1 MLFPILIA
9 VVAVAFIVYVATR
22 KSKHASSYTAES
34 TVSIHEE
41 IAKTVEEAKS
51 LAPIVDEVS
60 KPKAK
65 KQPSTPKAKKTATP
79 TMAAKKQAPKKSKTT
94 VNA

>member
-9 VVAVAFIVYVATR
+9 VVAIFCIIYVATR
-22 KSKHASSYTAES
+22 KSNPTSTTVVES
-34 TVSIHEE
+34 PDTEPSIHEE
-41 IAKTVEEAKS
+41 LTKTVEETKTQ
-51 LAPIVDEVS
+51 APIVDEVS

-65 KQPSTPKAKKTATP
+65 KAKKTETP
-79 TMAAKKQAPKKSKTT
+79 TMAAKKPSTKKPKT